1 MAKVGFESQNCDPPN
16 DSLRYLNVGI
26 LIIRKQLQG
35 AADVA
40 AIGAAH
46 VLGGKN
52 GQIVSDQVV
61 SYTIWFFTVT

>member
-1 MAKVGFESQNCDPPN
+1 MFFFSVQHGQSRFLGPKIVTRQLF
-16 DSLRYLNVGI
+16 SLRYLNLGI

-46 VLGGKN
+46 VLGG
-52 GQIVSDQVV
+52 
-61 SYTIWFFTVT
+61 